1 MSAAGVAANISTSQA
16 TASGERQSAA
26 AASASASVPSSS
38 RWIFTHE
45 QLMRVPSIREGM
57 LPEEELKRRRVS
69 ASTIHQMADK
79 LNHESRVRISQLCI
93 CAAMMHMH
101 RFFVFHSFFKFD
113 PRVRFVMTKDIAAA
127 CLFLAGKS
135 EECPRKLD
143 HVVRVWWAIKF
154 PHTPN
159 VDNNRL
165 YDASQLIVTLENL
178 VLQTIG
184 KFCSLFGVATKQSY
198 FVVCL
203 CKYRIFLNCTFTHAA
218 FDLSVDIPH
227 PYVLTH
233 MQKFARDASGN
244 RRISEIA
251 YWFASDML
259 HMTNWGVRYTAKAIA
274 CVCIQMAC
282 LWAEFEVSDAKIL
295 HLVLPCYP
303 VRTEKMDYN
312 GRREASFF
320 LFEVRTCSFQLVLL
334 ISFIEAAN

>member
-1 MSAAGVAANISTSQA
+1 MSVAGVTADISSSQA

-26 AASASASVPSSS
+26 AASVSAAVPSSS

-45 QLMRVPSIREGM
+45 QLMRVPSVREGM
-57 LPEEELKRRRVS
+57 SPEEELKRRRVS
-69 ASTIHQMADK
+69 ASTIHQMADR

-113 PRVRFVMTKDIAAA
+113 PRDIAAA

-154 PHTPN
+154 PHSPN
-159 VDNNRL
+159 LDNNRL
-165 YDASQLIVTLENL
+165 HEASQLIVTLENL

-184 KFCSLFGVATKQSY
+184 KFC
-198 FVVCL
+198 FVWNRNEAIIFCF
-203 CKYRIFLNCTFTHAA
+203 FLNCTFTHAA

-233 MQKFARDASGN
+233 MQKFARGWFYYGILVIPTDASGN

-282 LWAEFEVSDAKIL
+282 LWAEFEVSHAKIL
-295 HLVLPCYP
+295 C
-303 VRTEKMDYN
+303 
-312 GRREASFF
+312 F
-320 LFEVRTCSFQLVLL
+320 L
-334 ISFIEAAN
+334 

>member
-1 MSAAGVAANISTSQA
+1 MTLASPLMSAGGVTADVSTSQA
-16 TASGERQSAA
+16 VASGERQSAA
-26 AASASASVPSSS
+26 AASASASAPSSS

-45 QLMRVPSIREGM
+45 QLMKVPSIREGM
-57 LPEEELKRRRVS
+57 SPEEELKRRRLA
-69 ASTIHQMADK
+69 ASTIHQMADR

-113 PRVRFVMTKDIAAA
+113 PRVRFVVIRDIAAA

-154 PHTPN
+154 PHSPN
-159 VDNNRL
+159 LDSSRL
-165 YDASQLIVTLENL
+165 HEASQLIVTLENL

-203 CKYRIFLNCTFTHAA
+203 LKCRT

-282 LWAEFEVSDAKIL
+282 LWAEFEVTAVCTKPAAKT
-295 HLVLPCYP
+295 LPCPYILNL
-303 VRTEKMDYN
+303 E
-312 GRREASFF
+312 F
-320 LFEVRTCSFQLVLL
+320 
-334 ISFIEAAN
+334 